1 MKNQQLI
8 KNVSIL
14 VPYLISLIW
23 QITFI
28 ESGDMMDWP
37 WYAAMIIALAVAF
50 GFFDSKKRKNKG
62 KK

>member
-1 MKNQQLI
+1 MAD
-8 KNVSIL
+8 
-14 VPYLISLIW
+14 Y
-23 QITFI
+23 FY

-50 GFFDSKKRKNKG
+50 GLFDSKKRKNKG